1 VTFTSP
7 RPLYTRGKK
16 SSVPF
21 DWAPEPVWRR
31 WRRENSYPLLYPRRK
46 SRPGCAACS
55 LGTILTELPQ
65 MLLFLNLQLGGVDLF
80 TMTPRDIKSSPLN
93 YNIYNDLIVRL
104 LPYIE
109 LNDQLSG
116 DMDCATKYSM
126 ALSTNYFQL
135 N

>member
-1 VTFTSP
+1 
-7 RPLYTRGKK
+7 
-16 SSVPF
+16 
-21 DWAPEPVWRR
+21 
-31 WRRENSYPLLYPRRK
+31 
-46 SRPGCAACS
+46 
-55 LGTILTELPQ
+55 

-109 LNDQLSG
+109 LNDQLSE